1 MTDTLDQAMSTGQF
15 AQLVA
20 EIEVAELERGAAIA
34 PVFLWL
40 WEHRVQVRGL
50 LTAGTSWAALAA
62 ALGRI
67 GIGDAR
73 GAAPSVEHCR
83 AAWGRVVAFEPL
95 VAGRSLERP
104 AVAASAPAPAPP
116 PPVAVAESAPRA
128 APAVAGG
135 AGPAPAASP
144 AGMALGEILAQ
155 RRRSALADPPPLDLA
170 VRDRR
175 PRRDSM
181 GDMA

>member
-1 MTDTLDQAMSTGQF
+1 MSTGHF

-50 LTAGTSWAALAA
+50 LTAGTSWTALAG

-67 GIGDAR
+67 GLGDAR
-73 GAAPSVEHCR
+73 GGAPSVEHCR

-95 VAGRSLERP
+95 VAGRSLGRTAP
-104 AVAASAPAPAPP
+104 AGTAPAEAVPVPAPLPASVAELEAASPP
-116 PPVAVAESAPRA
+116 A
-128 APAVAGG
+128 APAVSLGG
-135 AGPAPAASP
+135 
-144 AGMALGEILAQ
+144 ILAQ
-155 RRRSALADPPPLDLA
+155 RRRSPLADPAPLDLA
-170 VRDRR
+170 ARERR
-175 PRRDSM
+175 MRGEST
-181 GDMA
+181 GDLP

>member
-1 MTDTLDQAMSTGQF
+1 MPGEVRRPHGAVQPTEHDMSTGHF

-50 LTAGTSWAALAA
+50 LTAGTSWTALAG

-67 GIGDAR
+67 GLGDAR
-73 GAAPSVEHCR
+73 GGAPSVEHCR

-95 VAGRSLERP
+95 VAGRSLER
-104 AVAASAPAPAPP
+104 A
-116 PPVAVAESAPRA
+116 PPVAVASVEAVPMPL
-128 APAVAGG
+128 PAV
-135 AGPAPAASP
+135 PAAVEAASP
-144 AGMALGEILAQ
+144 PADPGVSLGGILAQ
-155 RRRSALADPPPLDLA
+155 RRRSPLADPAPLDLA
-170 VRDRR
+170 VRERR
-175 PRRDSM
+175 LRGEPI
-181 GDMA
+181 GDLA

>member
-1 MTDTLDQAMSTGQF
+1 MSGTAEMSTAQF

-50 LTAGTSWAALAA
+50 LTAGTSWVALAG

-67 GIGDAR
+67 GLGDGR

-95 VAGRSLERP
+95 VAGRSLTRTGPLPVYETAQP
-104 AVAASAPAPAPP
+104 ELTASMPPASAPEAPIP
-116 PPVAVAESAPRA
+116 A
-128 APAVAGG
+128 APNATRTTPPMLGG
-135 AGPAPAASP
+135 I
-144 AGMALGEILAQ
+144 LGE
-155 RRRSALADPPPLDLA
+155 RRRAGLADPAPLDLA
-170 VRDRR
+170 AKDRR
-175 PRRDSM
+175 PRREAI
-181 GDMA
+181 GETR